1 MMRVVFAAKAAA
13 IFDHVF
19 IVDCKAGG
27 AKSGQE
33 KMIEGNPAAYGFH
46 FQFHHQVIGN
56 FYAGLSW
63 WRFDVQLLGRRRLLD
78 GLGEGFLSPLLRG
91 MERWFMIWEDWR
103 GGKGGYAFGLCDA
116 F

>member
-1 MMRVVFAAKAAA
+1 MMRAVFAAKAAA

-56 FYAGLSW
+56 FYAGLAW
-63 WRFDVQLLGRRRLLD
+63 WRFDGQMGCRRRLSD
-78 GLGEGFLSPLLRG
+78 GMGECLLSPLLRS
-91 MERWFMIWEDWR
+91 MLRWFMTRDDWW
-103 GGKGGYAFGLCDA
+103 GGKGGYAFGLCDS